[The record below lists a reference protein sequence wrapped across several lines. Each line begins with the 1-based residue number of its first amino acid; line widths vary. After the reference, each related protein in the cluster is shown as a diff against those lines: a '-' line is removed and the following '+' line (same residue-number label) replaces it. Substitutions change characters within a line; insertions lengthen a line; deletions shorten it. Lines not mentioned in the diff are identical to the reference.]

1 MDPVV
6 AAALVAAVGG
16 LATTVVARRSTQKL
30 DGVKV
35 QLDAWPSLYQTV
47 VAELDRERE
56 ARRHDVAEER
66 AIAEAFAQK
75 ADRLERERDGALEAL
90 RECRQTLTA
99 THEEGRHDTTD

>member
-6 AAALVAAVGG
+6 AAATVAAVGG
-16 LATTVVARRSTQKL
+16 LATAVVARRSTQKI

-35 QLDAWPSLYQTV
+35 QLDAWPQLYRTV
-47 VAELDRERE
+47 VAELQREQD
-56 ARRHDVAEER
+56 ARRHDVADER

-90 RECRQTLTA
+90 RRCREHLTRDE
-99 THEEGRHDTTD
+99 HGGRHWTE